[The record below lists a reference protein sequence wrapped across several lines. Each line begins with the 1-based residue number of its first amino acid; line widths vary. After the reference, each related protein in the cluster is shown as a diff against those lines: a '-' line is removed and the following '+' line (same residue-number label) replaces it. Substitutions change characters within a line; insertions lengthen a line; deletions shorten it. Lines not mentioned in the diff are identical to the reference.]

1 MTLMIEIDPKTEAQL
16 IEKARASGM
25 DLEQYAAILLQTAS
39 APHVSE
45 PRASQEEFREFL
57 DTMAQHAPANVPSD
71 DQDWSRAVI
80 YGEHD

>member
-16 IEKARASGM
+16 LERARARG
-25 DLEQYAAILLQTAS
+25 LELERYAAILLQAAS
-39 APHVSE
+39 DPHMSE
-45 PRASQEEFREFL
+45 WRASQEEFRQFL
-57 DTMAQHAPANVPSD
+57 DTMAQHAPSIVPAD